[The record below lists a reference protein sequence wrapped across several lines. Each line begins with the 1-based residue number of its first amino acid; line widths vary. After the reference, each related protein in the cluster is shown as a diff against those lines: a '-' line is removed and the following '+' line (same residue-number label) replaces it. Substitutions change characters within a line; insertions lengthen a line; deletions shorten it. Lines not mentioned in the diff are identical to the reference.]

1 MGKTW
6 MEMSR
11 RRDLWTMAG
20 LAWAFLAVPLVVVA
34 NNVDPDLG
42 RVLLAIAVGP
52 IIIGGIGVLAIAAV
66 APFFLRKP
74 SVRLVAVPFAFGSA
88 YALGGFTIAAGYVAA
103 LLVAWAAVSVWQ
115 GSNKVRL
122 PR

>member
-6 MEMSR
+6 MEVSR

-34 NNVDPDLG
+34 NNVDPNLG

-52 IIIGGIGVLAIAAV
+52 IVIGGIGVVIAAAI
-66 APFFLRKP
+66 APFFVRKP
-74 SVRLVAVPFAFGSA
+74 SVRMIAVPLAFGAA

-103 LLVAWAAVSVWQ
+103 LLVAWGAVSAWQ
-115 GSNKVRL
+115 GSDKVRL